1 MRYLSIIYGNCE
13 NSKTIA
19 KNWLK
24 TQGFQAVSFTEWTNN
39 KEIKKGY
46 ISDLLSRQEIIEIK
60 KTTDYSYKSAYFIN
74 RHIKWAFDKS
84 ELDIRDELR
93 NNIDTTFIDDAN
105 IKKIIEIFFDIN
117 SWDKPL
123 LIFKSFGFKY
133 GIIQDLDMIFNVRIL
148 PNPYWNETL
157 RHISGENQEI
167 VDFVLKDDFSKK
179 YCDQIS
185 LTIKDFLDK
194 SLIKPNGKHL
204 WVMALACT
212 GGMHRSVVSANLI
225 ANQYTNLT
233 NKYNVI
239 VWHDNLNKIKV
250 I

>member
-13 NSKTIA
+13 KSKTIA
-19 KNWLK
+19 KNWLQK
-24 TQGFQAVSFTEWTNN
+24 SGFQEVSFQEWADN
-39 KEIKKGY
+39 KNIEKGY
-46 ISDLLSRQEIIEIK
+46 ITSILNRDQIIAIK
-60 KTTDYSYKSAYFIN
+60 KNETYSYKSVYFIN
-74 RHIKWAFDKS
+74 RHLKWSFNKT

-93 NNIDTTFIDDAN
+93 NNIDTTYIDDEN
-105 IKKIIEIFFDIN
+105 IQKIVKLFFNIE
-117 SWDKPL
+117 SWAKPL

-148 PNPYWNETL
+148 PNPYWDETL
-157 RHISGENQEI
+157 RHISGENQKVI
-167 VDFVLKDDFSKK
+167 DYVLKDEFAKK
-179 YCDQIS
+179 YCHQIS
-185 LTIKDFLDK
+185 LTIEDFLNK
-194 SLIKPNGKHL
+194 SLVKSNGKHL

-225 ANQYTNLT
+225 ANQYINLKD
-233 NKYNVI
+233 KYNII